1 VWVWG
6 CIFRYQAG
14 LSMSAQV
21 RRQLCTSSLPPFMP
35 SLVTSP
41 ARLVPPSRASALL
54 PLIYPTCFCAPGF
67 SACLVGR
74 WCVSCSC
81 NVGAS
86 LSYVVL
92 CHSTEQGCTACT
104 PACPVIH
111 FAHVCICACMYQPP
125 ECSASRMGIPWH
137 MCGMGVARRGKEGYE
152 VLLPAQ
158 GLSTGAGTLP
168 VSARLP
174 GRKHVGAGC

>member
-1 VWVWG
+1 
-6 CIFRYQAG
+6 
-14 LSMSAQV
+14 
-21 RRQLCTSSLPPFMP
+21 MP

-41 ARLVPPSRASALL
+41 TRLVPPSRASALL

-86 LSYVVL
+86 LSYVVM

-104 PACPVIH
+104 PACHVIN
-111 FAHVCICACMYQPP
+111 FAHVCICVCMYQPP
-125 ECSASRMGIPWH
+125 ECSASRVGTPWH
-137 MCGMGVARRGKEGYE
+137 TVASW
-152 VLLPAQ
+152 VLQEEERKVLRFCCLHRVSVQECRHTACQCSFARAQ
-158 GLSTGAGTLP
+158 ACWCRLLAGL
-168 VSARLP
+168 V
-174 GRKHVGAGC
+174 KHLALIAFQDGSCISCLAFVNCHLL